1 VQNQFP
7 QIIILDTIGIAI
19 GDNDKITNI
28 INDTIKRNGIITEKW
43 VIRKLIGKPIVEI
56 AEIITQRW
64 LRDPDPEIVIKI
76 AKDIIEQ
83 LRVSFSEKSNLQI
96 HPELIKFLKHAK
108 NENCKIVGV
117 SWLPANIT
125 DEIFSKSDL
134 PQYFDSWVSYDQT
147 PRFQPFP
154 DIIQQISQKENIKNT
169 ENIAKIGI
177 SKIALLAGYHAQCKW
192 NILINHDEEESDW
205 TAYPFSH
212 LVKDIASLA
221 KVFQPSTKEKKK
233 KLTSIFNKDKS

>member
-1 VQNQFP
+1 MQNQFP

-96 HPELIKFLKHAK
+96 HPELIKFLK
-108 NENCKIVGV
+108 
-117 SWLPANIT
+117 
-125 DEIFSKSDL
+125 
-134 PQYFDSWVSYDQT
+134 
-147 PRFQPFP
+147 
-154 DIIQQISQKENIKNT
+154 IK
-169 ENIAKIGI
+169 
-177 SKIALLAGYHAQCKW
+177 
-192 NILINHDEEESDW
+192 
-205 TAYPFSH
+205 
-212 LVKDIASLA
+212 
-221 KVFQPSTKEKKK
+221 
-233 KLTSIFNKDKS
+233 